1 MNIQQHMNQ
10 LNKVAK
16 QLTKNISSES
26 PDVQRNK
33 LVSKS
38 GSGNSDRVSSNSSSL
53 SSTSWGISDNSDST
67 SSSIPES
74 HLQINNNHGQIHEQN
89 NANQQANPIVPNG
102 VKKTLAFIEAQDNN
116 EMLMVINML
125 KNQFPNINLHL
136 CSTDE
141 SVRTEPEMK
150 REIDEL
156 STKRY
161 LNVHGQSNSLQSSD
175 LFLKKNA
182 GSPKSDSY
190 QYYRNSL
197 SASSCY
203 HGNSVSSID
212 NSPQSSNNTSF
223 ERQESRDSENCY
235 VNKNSFDSTKG
246 FPLGLLLIFTFL
258 SKNVCWFVRN
268 SC

>member
-116 EMLMVINML
+116 EMIYQRLNRRFKIEEDYFYLM
-125 KNQFPNINLHL
+125 
-136 CSTDE
+136 
-141 SVRTEPEMK
+141 
-150 REIDEL
+150 
-156 STKRY
+156 
-161 LNVHGQSNSLQSSD
+161 
-175 LFLKKNA
+175 
-182 GSPKSDSY
+182 
-190 QYYRNSL
+190 
-197 SASSCY
+197 
-203 HGNSVSSID
+203 
-212 NSPQSSNNTSF
+212 
-223 ERQESRDSENCY
+223 
-235 VNKNSFDSTKG
+235 
-246 FPLGLLLIFTFL
+246 
-258 SKNVCWFVRN
+258 
-268 SC
+268 